1 MAGIESTLQEL
12 EACVKL
18 LRSTYDH
25 TNLLTTVDIN
35 VYHDSQA
42 KGRTLLQTSAR
53 QLEAARLVAATSSRG
68 QEANELS
75 RVVLARRR
83 TALKQDFDSAVRH
96 SRQYARRHH
105 LLSSTKDTQQQQQ
118 QQQDGDNGANAT
130 AQAKQMVQS
139 LNRSKIVVQEILE
152 STAAANSVLDED
164 AESLEETGRIHG
176 EYGSTM
182 SKASSRLAEMKRLE
196 ELANTR
202 MKWSFGL
209 FVCVWLFVMIRRLPF
224 LGMFMWVMRTVVPR
238 VLSLF
243 GGSGTGGENQMESS
257 SGGLAVCIPPQL
269 QVATSNFA
277 MKEWPSS
284 VPVSIIE
291 QVGDFAAF
299 SSVCV
304 SLTND
309 DAASCTMGIGKGT
322 CFTTTD
328 TPFLLNLESLCGSG
342 NLPQCSVVFASC
354 CGGSVVSLNSK
365 PYVFTLD
372 VDAAA
377 RQEEEQTKEDER
389 KLQEEESKQEERLK
403 AKREV
408 ERREKEEGEKEEERL
423 AVVAAAAAAVK
434 QKEKEEEEEKEKEK
448 EKKEERDRVAAVAV
462 KQKEEDEEKERA
474 RVAAIAV
481 KQKEEEK
488 EQEKKEERDRVAAV
502 AVKQKEEDKEKERAR
517 VAAVAMKQKEKEEE
531 KEKEKKE
538 ERDRVATVAVKQKEE
553 DEEKER
559 VRVAAGAADAAAAQA
574 HQDESEKEQEKKI
587 VAAVAAAEVAAAE
600 VAAAEVAAAEAKA
613 AAEAEAAEV
622 EARQQEERAK
632 EKEIVDLEENEKEQE
647 RQKLIQEQET
657 KSSAKEQE
665 QENKRA
671 AAAISAVAAT
681 TPPPTPL
688 TPPTPIAQKSGAQVT
703 NPGNV
708 PTAVISEIKPTN
720 KPVVEPNSHVLMPE
734 QGIISDTQNEL

>member
-474 RVAAIAV
+474 RVAA
-481 KQKEEEK
+481 
-488 EQEKKEERDRVAAV
+488 V
-502 AVKQKEEDKEKERAR
+502 AVKQKE
-517 VAAVAMKQKEKEEE
+517 KEEEKE

-553 DEEKER
+553 DDEKER
-559 VRVAAGAADAAAAQA
+559 IRVAAGAADAAAAQA
-574 HQDESEKEQEKKI
+574 HQEESEKEQAKKI
-587 VAAVAAAEVAAAE
+587 VAAVAAAEVAAAEAKAAAE